1 MTQDYLAHMAASRCQ
16 THKID
21 KLHSSLTY
29 VCRELASLQSA
40 YQTERLEGDKVR
52 QLLAYEETRRCNL
65 EESLDQAHKH
75 AKDQRHD
82 LQNKVPI
89 SVDRNT
95 RHLVCTVHA
104 AWNRLLAAVP
114 FVCSILQRLSHAMM
128 AKTNIST
135 AVDDLQLPCWVQ
147 CH

>member
-1 MTQDYLAHMAASRCQ
+1 MTQDHVAHMAASHCR

-21 KLHSSLTY
+21 RLHSSLTR
-29 VCRELASLQSA
+29 VCRELAGLQSA

-75 AKDQRHD
+75 AKDQLRD

-89 SVDRNT
+89 SIERNT

-104 AWNRLLAAVP
+104 A
-114 FVCSILQRLSHAMM
+114 
-128 AKTNIST
+128 
-135 AVDDLQLPCWVQ
+135 
-147 CH
+147 